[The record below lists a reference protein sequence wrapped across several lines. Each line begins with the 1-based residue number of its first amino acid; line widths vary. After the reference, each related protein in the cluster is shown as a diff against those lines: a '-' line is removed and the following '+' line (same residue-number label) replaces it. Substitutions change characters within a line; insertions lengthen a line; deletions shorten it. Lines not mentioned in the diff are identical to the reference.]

1 MPKKINIKQ
10 YIKEQKKFPVISN
23 TTSLDKIKLYTKP
36 KKIKVFGKDTTGE
49 LDIDDLDIDDLDMDD
64 LDIDDLDMCELD
76 RCEHIQLPAD
86 VASLK
91 DLEDYIDS
99 FNGKESDKDDI
110 EKLDKKDKKNHSF
123 QSVSGSAEGVHF
135 DSKWEY
141 AYYVYV
147 KNIQGGSIE
156 RNTDDYFYYI
166 DAAGKR
172 RKFYYDFVVNG
183 CPHEVKGIFRA
194 NDVLKMEQC
203 PQVTFIY
210 GEEMKRIIKEVK
222 KEFPEWDKA
231 FIAD

>member
-1 MPKKINIKQ
+1 MSNKINIKQ
-10 YIKEQKKFPVISN
+10 YIKEQKKFPVIIN

-36 KKIKVFGKDTTGE
+36 KKIKVFGKDTTDE
-49 LDIDDLDIDDLDMDD
+49 LDMDD
-64 LDIDDLDMCELD
+64 HLK
-76 RCEHIQLPAD
+76 LPAD
-86 VASLK
+86 VASPE
-91 DLEDYIDS
+91 DLQDYIES
-99 FNGKESDKDDI
+99 FHGEDFDEDDI
-110 EKLDKKDKKNHSF
+110 ERLGKKDKKNHSF

-141 AYYVYV
+141 AYYVYI
-147 KNIQGGSIE
+147 KNIQGGTIE
-156 RNTDDYFYYI
+156 RNTGDYFYYI

-172 RKFYYDFVVNG
+172 RKFYYDFIVNG
-183 CPHEVKGIFRA
+183 CPYEVKGIFRA

-210 GEEMKRIIKEVK
+210 GEEMKRILKEVR